1 MAEKHPHSDGEPRLA
16 FTEISMI
23 ADDLAGACD
32 TGYEFLEALGCVSV
46 LVDSDAA
53 DEGGQPVEG
62 LRVYNT
68 ESRGLPP
75 NAAYGK
81 AFRAARIAGRG
92 GQRVLVKKTD
102 SAFRGQFGREI
113 AAVMD
118 AFETRLCCV
127 APAIPDFGRT
137 TRNGFQY
144 IDDVPIAET
153 FYSKDPKHPIST
165 SEVALHAAAENDRP
179 VGRIDLKTLRSKE
192 NAQRLARLISSG
204 SQVLVVD
211 GETRQDLDTAARL
224 FLMRPERVLF
234 VGGQGIGNALAGFC
248 GSAGKNEDFRKAPE
262 GPVLIACGTLHP
274 RSREQLALLSDT
286 HRLDP
291 VSLRLGNSPPV
302 EAASES
308 AAARLMEQMQRHG
321 IGVLSSPQDA
331 VYDPGLVEK
340 AISRTVLRI
349 RDRIRLSGLL
359 VTGGSTGYEVCR
371 SLGIRRLRLR
381 ERISPGT
388 VIAQAPPSEMA
399 VLIKGGSLGKPDA
412 FVRFVE
418 AVRRWQGSSTV
429 S

>member
-1 MAEKHPHSDGEPRLA
+1 MAGKHPHSDGEPRLA

-32 TGYEFLEALGCVSV
+32 TGYEFLDALGCVSV

-53 DEGGQPVEG
+53 DEGCQPAEG

-75 NAAYGK
+75 DAAYGK
-81 AFRAARIAGRG
+81 AYRAARIAGRG

-144 IDDVPIAET
+144 IDGVPIAET
-153 FYSKDPKHPIST
+153 FYGKDPKNPIST

-248 GSAGKNEDFRKAPE
+248 DSTGKKDGWTKVPE
-262 GPVLIACGTLHP
+262 GPVLVVCGTLHP
-274 RSREQLALLSDT
+274 RSREQLARISKA
-286 HRLDP
+286 HRLDSVHIRP
-291 VSLRLGNSPPV
+291 EDPLSID
-302 EAASES
+302 AASEK
-308 AAARLMEQMQRHG
+308 AASQLLEQMKQCG
-321 IGVLSSPQDA
+321 IGALCTPEDA
-331 VYDPGLVEK
+331 VYEPGLVEK
-340 AISRTVLRI
+340 AISRSVRLVS
-349 RDRIRLSGLL
+349 DRIRLSGLL
-359 VTGGSTGYEVCR
+359 LTGGSTGYETCR
-371 SLGIRRLRLR
+371 AIGIRRLCLR

-388 VIAQAPPSEMA
+388 VIAQAPPSGMA
-399 VLIKGGSLGKPDA
+399 VLIKGGSLGEPDA
-412 FVRFVE
+412 FLRFVE
-418 AVRRWQGSSTV
+418 TV
-429 S
+429 KNV